1 MLQAEAAETGS
12 KTLRRVL
19 GPISLIAFGI
29 GVIVG
34 AGLFSITG
42 LVAAEYSGPAVIIS
56 FVLASLGCCFAA
68 LCYSEFASIIPVS
81 GSAYTYSY
89 ATMGEL
95 VAWVIGW
102 DLVLEYAVAA
112 TTVSVNGFV
121 SWFAKTR

>member
-56 FVLASLGCCFAA
+56 FVLASAA
-68 LCYSEFASIIPVS
+68 RTRILTPPWAS
-81 GSAYTYSY
+81 
-89 ATMGEL
+89 
-95 VAWVIGW
+95 
-102 DLVLEYAVAA
+102 
-112 TTVSVNGFV
+112 
-121 SWFAKTR
+121 SWRG